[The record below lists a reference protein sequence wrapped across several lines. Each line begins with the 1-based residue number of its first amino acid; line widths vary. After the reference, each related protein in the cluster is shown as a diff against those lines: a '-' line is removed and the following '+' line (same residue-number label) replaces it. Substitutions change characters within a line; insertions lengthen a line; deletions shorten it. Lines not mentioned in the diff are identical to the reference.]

1 MVIAAS
7 GCQDS
12 VVIDVSPREVGI
24 RSRKIYGVIQEFVGQ
39 TLTLISSEEI
49 SAAAAVTA
57 QSKDLIFFGE
67 VLTCVPERGAK
78 WATSVR
84 VKRRMLIV

>member
-12 VVIDVSPREVGI
+12 VVIDVSSREVAT
-24 RSRKIYGVIQEFVGQ
+24 RNRKIYGVIQEFVGQ
-39 TLTLISSEEI
+39 TLILISSEEI
-49 SAAAAVTA
+49 AAATVVTA

-67 VLTCVPERGAK
+67 VLSCVPERGANG
-78 WATSVR
+78 
-84 VKRRMLIV
+84 